1 MRPSLSRREAARALA
16 GMGLAALGRKAAA
29 GEAEPRATVK
39 RVFVDGPWG
48 QIHARV
54 ATPPGRATKPPIV
67 CLHQTPLSSRMF
79 ANILGELSVDRLAIA
94 IDTPGYGESDPPPK
108 PPEIADYAR
117 VLLAAARALIGRP
130 PARPIDVLGYHTGT
144 IMAVEMA
151 IAEPKSVRRLV
162 LSSMPIFDPARRGE
176 LLKGFVPDPIT
187 EDGAHI
193 LKPWKSGIAG
203 RGPGQTLEMTHRNY
217 TEKLRSDPEKS
228 FWALQALARYRIEE
242 ALPRVTQPILL
253 LRSKDTLYDH
263 AVAAK
268 QLQPRIEMVERTDLG
283 NGLFDVDPKGIA
295 SAVLS
300 FLNS

>member
-1 MRPSLSRREAARALA
+1 MREHLTRREAAGTVAALA
-16 GMGLAALGRKAAA
+16 FAVLRLPLSAAA
-29 GEAEPRATVK
+29 ADPRPKVK
-39 RVFVDGPWG
+39 RVFVDGAWG
-48 QIHARV
+48 QVHARV
-54 ATPPGRATKPPIV
+54 ARPLGPVKKPPIV

-79 ANILGELSVDRLAIA
+79 ANILGDLAVERMAIA
-94 IDTPGYGESDPPPK
+94 IDTPGYGESDPPPS

-117 VLLAAARALIGRP
+117 VLFEAARALTERTAGS
-130 PARPIDVLGYHTGT
+130 IDLFGYHTGT
-144 IMAVEMA
+144 IMSVEMA
-151 IAEPKSVRRLV
+151 IQEPKAVRRLV
-162 LSSMPIFDPARRGE
+162 LSSLPVFDPARRAE

-217 TEKLRSDPEKS
+217 TEKLRADPDKS
-228 FWALQALARYRIEE
+228 LWALQALARYKIEE
-242 ALPRVTQPILL
+242 ALPSVTQPILL

-268 QLQPRIEMVERTDLG
+268 QLQPRIEIVERADLG
-283 NGLFDVDPKGIA
+283 NGLFDVDPRGIA
-295 SAVLS
+295 ATVLS